1 MIVEPEKMIGEN
13 DMNYKEM
20 FIQEETGLHGKTE
33 YRVHRIKENGEDD
46 PTPWT
51 YAYRETAIS
60 YIVAHSI
67 KE

>member
-1 MIVEPEKMIGEN
+1 M
-13 DMNYKEM
+13 DYKEM
-20 FIQEETGLHGKTE
+20 FIKEEPGLYGKPE
-33 YRVHRIKENGEDD
+33 YRVHRIKANGEDD
-46 PTPWT
+46 LTPWT

>member
-1 MIVEPEKMIGEN
+1 MV
-13 DMNYKEM
+13 YKEM
-20 FIQEETGLHGKTE
+20 FIKEEPGLYGKTE
-33 YRVHRIKENGEDD
+33 YRVHRIKANGEDD